1 MMFGYGATTIK
12 GNRPTDRPRPEV
24 EGALQSVQ
32 SAKRQKQIQR
42 RQGSEYKFP
51 VLAQQTAYEVS
62 KDTYR
67 KEYCLK
73 LRSLSSVNVW
83 AFGQQPALEA
93 FSPSC
98 FMVNIYLYTII
109 CTSTIRRNNYCVTA
123 DTKFNTNVLAFPD

>member
-12 GNRPTDRPRPEV
+12 GDRPTGPPV
-24 EGALQSVQ
+24 EGALQSIRV
-32 SAKRQKQIQR
+32 AKRQ
-42 RQGSEYKFP
+42 RQTQSPLE
-51 VLAQQTAYEVS
+51 AEAEVYC
-62 KDTYR
+62 KD
-67 KEYCLK
+67 YCLK

-98 FMVNIYLYTII
+98 FMVKIYLYTII

>member
-12 GNRPTDRPRPEV
+12 GDKPTGRPV
-24 EGALQSVQ
+24 EGALMSIPV
-32 SAKRQKQIQR
+32 AKRQRRTQR
-42 RQGSEYKFP
+42 HLGSEYKFSD
-51 VLAQQTAYEVS
+51 LAQQAFEIS
-62 KDTYR
+62 RDTYC
-67 KEYCLK
+67 KDYCLK

-98 FMVNIYLYTII
+98 FMVNICLYTII

-123 DTKFNTNVLAFPD
+123 DTKFNINVLAFPH

>member
-12 GNRPTDRPRPEV
+12 GDRPTGRPV
-24 EGALQSVQ
+24 EGALQSNAIRA
-32 SAKRQKQIQR
+32 AKRQRQTQR
-42 RQGSEYKFP
+42 HLGSEYKFSE
-51 VLAQQTAYEVS
+51 LAQQAFEIS
-62 KDTYR
+62 RDTYW
-67 KEYCLK
+67 KDYCLK

-109 CTSTIRRNNYCVTA
+109 CTFTIRRNNYCVTA